1 MRDIWRFGKER
12 LLTGMEFVSSCQWRV
27 EFQRQNSQEHQQRE
41 GEDLRLFHCRMQTR
55 LDSYLRSKALA
66 LQKEGKIIPSD
77 LKTRLGIKSPTLQ
90 ILSSVRSYKEST
102 TVMGWGTPFP
112 HHITEFI
119 QIEDRIPQAQ
129 TRAMEQFF
137 MFKFMLQGPRI
148 FFLPRMHVYSLIL

>member
-12 LLTGMEFVSSCQWRV
+12 LLTGMEFVSSCRWRV

-66 LQKEGKIIPSD
+66 LQKEGKNNPIGSKNKI
-77 LKTRLGIKSPTLQ
+77 G
-90 ILSSVRSYKEST
+90 ST

-112 HHITEFI
+112 QHITEFI
-119 QIEDRIPQAQ
+119 QIKDRIPQAQ

-137 MFKFMLQGPRI
+137 MFKFVLSTRAQNI
-148 FFLPRMHVYSLIL
+148 FSSKNARVLLDLMKDPPYNVIQLLYKIN

>member
-1 MRDIWRFGKER
+1 MSAVASGEWSFRDKILRNINKEKAR
-12 LLTGMEFVSSCQWRV
+12 IYGCSIAGCKLDLTHICG
-27 EFQRQNSQEHQQRE
+27 
-41 GEDLRLFHCRMQTR
+41 LRHWHYRKR
-55 LDSYLRSKALA
+55 
-66 LQKEGKIIPSD
+66 GKIILSD